1 MDVRALSEIAFRI
14 VFGSLCL
21 ATFGIFFGLVY
32 KGIDRKLSAHMQ
44 GRIGPPFRQPFRD
57 VAKLFVKENIVP
69 DHAIPWVFNLIPLVG
84 LIGTISILVYLP
96 LEDLHPCSQ
105 QVGT

>member
-1 MDVRALSEIAFRI
+1 MDVVAFSELSLRIILGAL
-14 VFGSLCL
+14 GL
-21 ATFGIFFGLVY
+21 AGFGIIFGLVY

-84 LIGTISILVYLP
+84 LVGTLSILVYLP
-96 LEDLHPCSQ
+96 LGGFPPL
-105 QVGT
+105 